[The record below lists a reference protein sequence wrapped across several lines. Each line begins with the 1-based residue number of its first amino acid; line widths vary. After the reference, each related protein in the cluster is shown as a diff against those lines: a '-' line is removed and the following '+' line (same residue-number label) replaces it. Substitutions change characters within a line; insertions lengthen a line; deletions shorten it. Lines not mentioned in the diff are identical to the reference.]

1 MAVITINKEF
11 GTQSQRVA
19 SKLAQKLGYEYIGDQ
34 LLAEIAKELNLSEH
48 EAETFLQTSKSSVLR
63 LVDKYTCSIVQKVV
77 DREHGCLDDK
87 AYFEKTKELVEKL
100 YDNDNVIILGWG
112 SQCILKDKPNVLH
125 VRLRKDDELKLSELM
140 ENQNLSRKAAE
151 HKIKSD
157 EQDLKVYIKEY
168 FDADWND
175 ARLYDLVIDMGKN
188 SVLEAVDLICENLK
202 HKLKEKKE

>member
-1 MAVITINKEF
+1 MAIITINKEF
-11 GTQSQRVA
+11 GTNSQRVA

-34 LLAEIAKELNLSEH
+34 LLAQIAKELNLSEH

-100 YDNDNVIILGWG
+100 YANDNVIILGWG
-112 SQCILKDKPNVLH
+112 AQCILKGKPNTLH
-125 VRLRKDDELKLSELM
+125 VRLSKDQNLKISELM
-140 ENQNLSRKAAE
+140 EHQKLTQKAAE
-151 HKIKSD
+151 HKINSD
-157 EQDLKVYIKEY
+157 EQDMKAYIKEY
-168 FDADWND
+168 FNADWND

-188 SVLEAVDLICENLK
+188 SVMEAIDLICENLK
-202 HKLKEKKE
+202 HKQKV

>member
-19 SKLAQKLGYEYIGDQ
+19 TKLAEKLGYEYIGDK
-34 LLAEIAKELNLSEH
+34 LLAQIAREMNMSEH
-48 EAETFLQTSKSSVLR
+48 EAKAFLQTSKSSILR
-63 LVDKYTCSIVQKVV
+63 LVDKYTCSVVQKVV

-112 SQCILKDKPNVLH
+112 SQCILKDKPNTLH

-140 ENQNLSRKAAE
+140 ESQNLSRKAAE

-157 EQDLKVYIKEY
+157 EQDLRIYVKEY
-168 FDADWND
+168 FGEDWND

-188 SVLEAVDLICENLK
+188 SVLEAVDLICENLR
-202 HKLKEKKE
+202 HKLKEQNK

>member
-1 MAVITINKEF
+1 MAVITINNEF

-19 SKLAQKLGYEYIGDQ
+19 TKLAQQLGYEYIGDQ
-34 LLAEIAKELNLSEH
+34 LLAQVARELNLSEH
-48 EAETFLQTSKSSVLR
+48 EAETFLKTSKSSVLR

-100 YDNDNVIILGWG
+100 YDSDNVIILGWG
-112 SQCILKDKPNVLH
+112 AQCILKGKPDTLH
-125 VRLRKDDELKLSELM
+125 VRLRKDHEQKVSDLVKRQALTP
-140 ENQNLSRKAAE
+140 KAAE

-157 EQDLKVYIKEY
+157 EDELKVYIKEY
-168 FDADWND
+168 FDTDWND

-188 SVLEAVDLICENLK
+188 SVPEAVDLICENLK
-202 HKLKEKKE
+202 HKLKE

>member
-1 MAVITINKEF
+1 MAVITINKEYD
-11 GTQSQRVA
+11 TQSQRVA
-19 SKLAQKLGYEYIGDQ
+19 TKLAQQLGYEYIGDQ
-34 LLAEIAKELNLSEH
+34 LLAQVARELNLSEH
-48 EAETFLQTSKSSVLR
+48 EVETFLKTSKSSVLR

-112 SQCILKDKPNVLH
+112 AQCILKDKPNTLH
-125 VRLRKDDELKLSELM
+125 VRLRKDHELKVSDLAKRQSLTP
-140 ENQNLSRKAAE
+140 KAAE

-157 EQDLKVYIKEY
+157 EDELKVYIKEY

-188 SVLEAVDLICENLK
+188 SVQEAVDLICENLK
-202 HKLKEKKE
+202 HKLKE

>member
-19 SKLAQKLGYEYIGDQ
+19 TKLAEKLGYEYIGDK
-34 LLAEIAKELNLSEH
+34 LLAQIAREMNMSEH
-48 EAETFLQTSKSSVLR
+48 EAKAFLQTSKSSILR
-63 LVDKYTCSIVQKVV
+63 LVDKYTCSVVQKVV

-112 SQCILKDKPNVLH
+112 SQCILKDKPNTLH

-140 ENQNLSRKAAE
+140 ESQNLSRKAAE

-157 EQDLKVYIKEY
+157 EQDLKVYVKEY
-168 FDADWND
+168 FGEDWND

-188 SVLEAVDLICENLK
+188 SVLEAVDLICENLR
-202 HKLKEKKE
+202 HKLKEQNK

>member
-19 SKLAQKLGYEYIGDQ
+19 TKLAQQLGYEYIGDQ
-34 LLAEIAKELNLSEH
+34 LLAQVARELNLSEH
-48 EAETFLQTSKSSVLR
+48 EAETFLKTSKSSVLR

-100 YDNDNVIILGWG
+100 YESDNVIILGWG
-112 SQCILKDKPNVLH
+112 AQCILKGKPDTLH
-125 VRLRKDDELKLSELM
+125 VRLRKDHKLKISDLAKR
-140 ENQNLSRKAAE
+140 QNLTPKAAE

-157 EQDLKVYIKEY
+157 EDELKVYIKEY
-168 FDADWND
+168 FDTDWND

-188 SVLEAVDLICENLK
+188 SVQEAVDLICENLK
-202 HKLKEKKE
+202 HKIKE

>member
-1 MAVITINKEF
+1 MAIITINKEF
-11 GTQSQRVA
+11 GTHSQRVA

-34 LLAEIAKELNLSEH
+34 LLAQIAKELNLSEH

-100 YDNDNVIILGWG
+100 YANDNVIILGWG
-112 SQCILKDKPNVLH
+112 AQCILKGKPNTLH
-125 VRLRKDDELKLSELM
+125 VRLNKDQELKTSELM
-140 ENQNLSRKAAE
+140 EQQKLTHKAAE
-151 HKIKSD
+151 HKINSD

-168 FDADWND
+168 FNADWND

-188 SVLEAVDLICENLK
+188 SVMEAVDLICENLK
-202 HKLKEKKE
+202 HKQKD

>member
-11 GTQSQRVA
+11 GTNSQRVA

-34 LLAEIAKELNLSEH
+34 LLAQIAKELNLSEH

-100 YDNDNVIILGWG
+100 YANDNVIILGWG
-112 SQCILKDKPNVLH
+112 AQCILKGKPNTLH
-125 VRLRKDDELKLSELM
+125 VRLNKDQELKISELM
-140 ENQNLSRKAAE
+140 EQQKLTHKAAE
-151 HKIKSD
+151 HKINSD

-168 FDADWND
+168 FNADWND

-188 SVLEAVDLICENLK
+188 NHYDVERIYSNQ
-202 HKLKEKKE
+202 

>member
-1 MAVITINKEF
+1 MAIITINKEF
-11 GTQSQRVA
+11 GTNSQRVA

-34 LLAEIAKELNLSEH
+34 LLAQIAKELNLSEH

-100 YDNDNVIILGWG
+100 YANDNVIILGWG
-112 SQCILKDKPNVLH
+112 AQCILKGKPNTLH
-125 VRLRKDDELKLSELM
+125 VRLSKDQELKISELM
-140 ENQNLSRKAAE
+140 EHQKLTHKAAE
-151 HKIKSD
+151 HKINSD

-168 FDADWND
+168 FNADWND
-175 ARLYDLVIDMGKN
+175 ARLYDLIIDMGKN
-188 SVLEAVDLICENLK
+188 SVMEAVDLIAENLK
-202 HKLKEKKE
+202 HKQKD

>member
-19 SKLAQKLGYEYIGDQ
+19 SKLAQKLGYEYIGEQ
-34 LLAEIAKELNLSEH
+34 LLAQIAKELNLSEH

-87 AYFEKTKELVEKL
+87 AYYEKTKELVKKL
-100 YDNDNVIILGWG
+100 YDSDNVIILGWG
-112 SQCILKDKPNVLH
+112 AQCILKGEPNTLH
-125 VRLRKDDELKLSELM
+125 VRLRKDHELKISELA
-140 ENQNLSRKAAE
+140 ERQNLTEKAAE

-157 EQDLKVYIKEY
+157 EEDLKVYIKEY
-168 FDADWND
+168 FNADWND
-175 ARLYDLVIDMGKN
+175 AGLYDLIIDMGKN
-188 SVLEAVDLICENLK
+188 SVQEAVDLICENLK
-202 HKLKEKKE
+202 HKLKE

>member
-11 GTQSQRVA
+11 GTNSQRVA

-34 LLAEIAKELNLSEH
+34 LLAQIAKELNLSEH

-100 YDNDNVIILGWG
+100 YANDNVIILGWG
-112 SQCILKDKPNVLH
+112 AQCILKGKPNTLH
-125 VRLRKDDELKLSELM
+125 VRLSKDQDLKISELM
-140 ENQNLSRKAAE
+140 EHQKLTQKAAE
-151 HKIKSD
+151 HKINSD
-157 EQDLKVYIKEY
+157 EQDLKAYIKEY

-175 ARLYDLVIDMGKN
+175 ARLYDLIIDMGKN
-188 SVLEAVDLICENLK
+188 SVMEAVDLIAENLK
-202 HKLKEKKE
+202 HKLKD

>member
-1 MAVITINKEF
+1 MAIITINKEF
-11 GTQSQRVA
+11 GTNSQRVA

-34 LLAEIAKELNLSEH
+34 LLAQIAKELNLSEH

-100 YDNDNVIILGWG
+100 YANDNVIILGWG
-112 SQCILKDKPNVLH
+112 AQCILKGKPNTLH
-125 VRLRKDDELKLSELM
+125 VRLSKDQELKISELM
-140 ENQNLSRKAAE
+140 EHQKLTQKAAE
-151 HKIKSD
+151 HKINSD

-175 ARLYDLVIDMGKN
+175 TRLYDLIIDMGKN
-188 SVLEAVDLICENLK
+188 SVMEAVDLICENLK
-202 HKLKEKKE
+202 HKLKD

>member
-11 GTQSQRVA
+11 GTNSQRVA
-19 SKLAQKLGYEYIGDQ
+19 SKLAQTLGYEYIGDQ
-34 LLAEIAKELNLSEH
+34 LLAQIAKELNLSKH
-48 EAETFLQTSKSSVLR
+48 EAETFLQSSKSSVLR

-100 YDNDNVIILGWG
+100 YANDNVIILGWG
-112 SQCILKDKPNVLH
+112 AQCILKGKPNTLH
-125 VRLRKDDELKLSELM
+125 VRLNKDQELKISELM
-140 ENQNLSRKAAE
+140 EQQKLTHKAAE
-151 HKIKSD
+151 HKINSD

-168 FDADWND
+168 FNADWND

-188 SVLEAVDLICENLK
+188 SVMEAVDLICENLK
-202 HKLKEKKE
+202 HKKKK

>member
-34 LLAEIAKELNLSEH
+34 LLAQVAKELNLSEH

-100 YDNDNVIILGWG
+100 YTSDNVIILGWG
-112 SQCILKDKPNVLH
+112 AQCILKGKPNTLH
-125 VRLRKDDELKLSELM
+125 VRLSKDQELKISELM
-140 ENQNLSRKAAE
+140 EHQKLTQKAAE
-151 HKIKSD
+151 HKINSD

-168 FDADWND
+168 FNADWND

-188 SVLEAVDLICENLK
+188 SVMEAVDLICENLK
-202 HKLKEKKE
+202 HKQKD